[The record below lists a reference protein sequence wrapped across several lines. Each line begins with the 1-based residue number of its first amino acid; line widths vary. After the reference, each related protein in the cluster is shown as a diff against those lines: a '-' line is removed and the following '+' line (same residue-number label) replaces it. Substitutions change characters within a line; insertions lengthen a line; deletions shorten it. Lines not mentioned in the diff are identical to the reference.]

1 MYVAIKAEEK
11 GSQKKVEGKEEGTN
25 MCFQVPLWEVLTQ
38 LPELGLVYLVM
49 SRGNGRKSGKKVLGI
64 LWKLDQVKDLF

>member
-1 MYVAIKAEEK
+1 MYVALKAEEK
-11 GSQKKVEGKEEGTN
+11 GSQKKVEGKEEGTD
-25 MCFQVPLWEVLTQ
+25 MCFQVPLWEVLKQ

>member
-11 GSQKKVEGKEEGTN
+11 GSQKKVEGKEEGTD
-25 MCFQVPLWEVLTQ
+25 MCLQVPLWEVLTQ

-49 SRGNGRKSGKKVLGI
+49 SRGNGR
-64 LWKLDQVKDLF
+64 